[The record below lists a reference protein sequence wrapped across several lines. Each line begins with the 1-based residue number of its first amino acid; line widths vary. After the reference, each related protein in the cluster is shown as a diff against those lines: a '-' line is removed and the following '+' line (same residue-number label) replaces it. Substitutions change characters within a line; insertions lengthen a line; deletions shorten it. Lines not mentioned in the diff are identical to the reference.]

1 MIFLMVIMKLS
12 KKNYK
17 IMTLKFTDLIQPNY
31 ERVLL
36 AQDELSGFHSIV
48 AIHNTN
54 RGPALGWL

>member
-1 MIFLMVIMKLS
+1 
-12 KKNYK
+12 
-17 IMTLKFTDLIQPNY
+17 MTLKFTDLIQPNY

-54 RGPALGWL
+54 RGPALGGCRYFEYISHDA